1 MLKNSSEPNPI
12 ANPWHNL
19 PLPQKN
25 HLVNLVADL
34 VHRQLTKTIQ
44 SKGSN
49 YESTCTQCDEKSS
62 GYKREDQVSTSQPK
76 SSNIDPPVHLA
87 TRPPPSGIDPATVR
101 LG

>member
-62 GYKREDQVSTSQPK
+62 GYKREDQVSKSQPK
-76 SSNIDPPVHLA
+76 SSNIYSPVHSA
-87 TRPPPSGIDPATVR
+87 ASPSSSGVDPTTVR
-101 LG
+101 TG